1 MGVDNYHDLLSVYT
15 KKEEENFALFRYVQ
29 SLNNEIEQLD
39 EDKHRIELETEKCV
53 VQESSLAPC
62 PFFDAVNAD
71 DRLQNQMKDGSVHAR
86 KRMIDDLVETR
97 QRYEM
102 CDTLLTNQSL
112 TGSVSTAY

>member
-53 VQESSLAPC
+53 V
-62 PFFDAVNAD
+62 
-71 DRLQNQMKDGSVHAR
+71 
-86 KRMIDDLVETR
+86 
-97 QRYEM
+97 
-102 CDTLLTNQSL
+102 
-112 TGSVSTAY
+112 